1 MKILTVFLAAALAP
15 VWAQP
20 LQFPASFEQLAAKA
34 TESTNVNLDAAMLQA
49 AGKVADSQQKNSG
62 PLVSSLVSNL
72 KAVQVRTFEFAK
84 EGEYSDSDVAPI
96 RAQLKTPEWSQ
107 IVSTSNKKERE
118 GAEIYF
124 HRAGEKIIGI
134 VVIAMEPKEL
144 TVVHVDGEID
154 PSKITAMGVPDVASK
169 IAYDLSRQVPPAGTR

>member
-72 KAVQVRTFEFAK
+72 KALHVRTIEFA
-84 EGEYSDSDVAPI
+84 
-96 RAQLKTPEWSQ
+96 
-107 IVSTSNKKERE
+107 
-118 GAEIYF
+118 
-124 HRAGEKIIGI
+124 
-134 VVIAMEPKEL
+134 
-144 TVVHVDGEID
+144 
-154 PSKITAMGVPDVASK
+154 
-169 IAYDLSRQVPPAGTR
+169 